1 MLFSNKLLS
10 FSMYFGCAAL
20 FTHSP
25 MLIIVAMS
33 LVCIYIITLQKHSS
47 PITITIVAIQW
58 RS

>member
-1 MLFSNKLLS
+1 
-10 FSMYFGCAAL
+10 MYFGCAAL